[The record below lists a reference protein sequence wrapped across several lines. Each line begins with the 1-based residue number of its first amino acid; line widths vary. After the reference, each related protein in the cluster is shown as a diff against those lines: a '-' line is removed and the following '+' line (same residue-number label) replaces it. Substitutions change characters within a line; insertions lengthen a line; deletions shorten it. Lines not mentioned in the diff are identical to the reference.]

1 MFKMKMFL
9 LGMATMYFV
18 INFIIL
24 GILIITEWG
33 SRKNWKIKKF
43 PFMIFL
49 GVPGVIAEIFF

>member
-1 MFKMKMFL
+1 MKLFL

-24 GILIITEWG
+24 GILIMTEWD

-49 GVPGVIAEIFF
+49 GIPGIIAEVFF